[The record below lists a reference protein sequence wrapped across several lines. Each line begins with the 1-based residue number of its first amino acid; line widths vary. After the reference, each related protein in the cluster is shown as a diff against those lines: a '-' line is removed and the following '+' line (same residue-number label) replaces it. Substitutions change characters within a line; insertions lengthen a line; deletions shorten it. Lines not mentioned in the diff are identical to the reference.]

1 VARNRAE
8 TSDDLTQVLATFSLF
23 SDLTAPALEAIAH
36 TFEEAWFN
44 TGDRILREGFA
55 QPDVY
60 LILQGEAEVKVEG
73 HDRARLTRGDFF
85 GEISALLGD
94 LPSAD
99 VVALTSLR
107 CLVATAE
114 ELKDLLLAH
123 PNFMFRMLQT
133 EARRLK
139 DAIQWRS

>member
-1 VARNRAE
+1 M
-8 TSDDLTQVLATFSLF
+8 SDDLTQVLAGFALF
-23 SDLTAPALEAIAH
+23 SDLTPPQLEAMAH
-36 TFEEAWFN
+36 TFHEAMFN
-44 TGDRILREGFA
+44 PGDRILREGFA

-60 LILQGEAEVKVEG
+60 VIIQGDAAVRVDGQE
-73 HDRARLTRGDFF
+73 RARLTRGDFF

-99 VVALTSLR
+99 VVALTTLK
-107 CLVATAE
+107 CVVATAE
-114 ELKDLLLAH
+114 EFKELLIGH

-139 DAIQWRS
+139 EAIQWRS

>member
-1 VARNRAE
+1 LARNRAD
-8 TSDDLTQVLATFSLF
+8 TSDDLTRVLSTFSLF
-23 SDLTAPALEAIAH
+23 SDLTPPQLEAMAH

-60 LILQGEAEVKVEG
+60 IIIQGEAEVRVEG
-73 HDRARLTRGDFF
+73 QDRARLTRGDFF

-99 VVALTSLR
+99 VVALSSLR
-107 CLVATAE
+107 CLVATADE
-114 ELKDLLLAH
+114 FKDLLIAH